1 VSKLVVG
8 VPVYR
13 RYDLLNNFL
22 ASVRGSELKP
32 DLVVIVDN
40 GNGGSATAADP
51 GCSTAIKVA
60 GKNLGCAGAWNSMF
74 DYIQPDDLVVISND
88 DIVLAPE
95 SLSLIVAAASET
107 DLVIAHGFSLFAL
120 KRRLVDEVG
129 YFDENFH
136 PCYYEDLDF
145 HRRVKLAKKSWT
157 HLDAH
162 AKHPEPSATLK
173 SLNQAERKVFDARLS
188 DLKRYYMMKW
198 GGVPPKTDERYDQPF
213 RGGPPRGW
221 KLRPQTQP

>member
-1 VSKLVVG
+1 MKLVVG

-13 RYDLLNNFL
+13 RYDLLLRFL
-22 ASVRGSELKP
+22 ASVDSSSLQPDHRIIINNGSRPMALPPNVAE
-32 DLVVIVDN
+32 IVEP
-40 GNGGSATAADP
+40 GSN
-51 GCSTAIKVA
+51 V
-60 GKNLGCAGAWNSMF
+60 GCAGAWNMIL
-74 DYIQPDDLVVISND
+74 DRVRPDDLVVVAND
-88 DIVLAPE
+88 DIVLAPD
-95 SLSLIVAAASET
+95 SLSLIAASGSQA

-145 HRRVKLAKKSWT
+145 HRRVKLAKKTWV

-162 AKHPEPSATLK
+162 ATHPEPSATLK

-188 DLKRYYMMKW
+188 DLKRYYMRKW
-198 GGVPPKTDERYDQPF
+198 GGVPPKSDERYDQAF